1 MFVFKRIVI
10 YKIMIQVSN
19 MRIQNVDTYKQAYIY
34 QLLKMKIRNESRI
47 PPYQNDVLFFE
58 KCQRFLC

>member
-1 MFVFKRIVI
+1 
-10 YKIMIQVSN
+10 MIQVSN